1 MYTHNSP
8 PTHCRS
14 QFEIDQKELKD
25 GKEKV
30 KEGLQE
36 QLVEKNLPQ
45 SGKGAERLSAEDYAE
60 RERQL
65 RVSQPAIRARD
76 NIHP

>member
-1 MYTHNSP
+1 M
-8 PTHCRS
+8 
-14 QFEIDQKELKD
+14 
-25 GKEKV
+25 

-65 RVSQPAIRARD
+65 RVSQPARAIPSNHSRQFRR
-76 NIHP
+76 IGSQHAM